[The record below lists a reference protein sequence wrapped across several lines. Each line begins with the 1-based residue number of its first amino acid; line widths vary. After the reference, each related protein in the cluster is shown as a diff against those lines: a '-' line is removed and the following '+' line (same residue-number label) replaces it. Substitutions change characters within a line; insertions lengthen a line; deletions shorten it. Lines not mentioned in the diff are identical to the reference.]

1 MTSSRPDKIIWEIAL
16 AVTLSSLIIVAA
28 LATIIQMD
36 NDLIASEAAT
46 QVADLPHPQ
55 THSDSI
61 TANAPASAKPTAR
74 QAANRHEWI
83 PVDLTAGQIALR

>member
-1 MTSSRPDKIIWEIAL
+1 MTSSRPDKIISEIAL

-36 NDLIASEAAT
+36 NDLIASESAT

-61 TANAPASAKPTAR
+61 TANAPTSAFLGNEEPR
-74 QAANRHEWI
+74 SNLPGSQR
-83 PVDLTAGQIALR
+83 